1 MNKSKQKEKRKIRV
15 RAKIKGT
22 KERPRLSVF
31 RSNRFISAQLIDDE
45 KGKTLLLVSEKHLDS
60 KKLKK
65 EKETIGQ
72 KTERARKLGLL
83 LGKMAASRKI
93 EAVIFDRGRYTYHGR
108 VKALAEGA
116 REGGLKF

>member
-1 MNKSKQKEKRKIRV
+1 MNKLKQKEKRKIRV

-31 RSNRFISAQLIDDE
+31 RSNRFIFAQLIDDE
-45 KGKTLLLVSEKHLDS
+45 RRKTLFGVSEKHLDT
-60 KKLKK
+60 KKVS
-65 EKETIGQ
+65 

-83 LGKMAASRKI
+83 LAKMAAPRKI
-93 EAVIFDRGRYTYHGR
+93 KKIVFDRGKYAYRGR

-116 REGGLKF
+116 REGGLEF